1 MPDATDILDT
11 RAYVKSGAVDR
22 GITERISVLETLQAT
37 TSQSLRSNASA
48 LNRLGEAIEKVDEKL
63 DTVGKPQWNTLAS
76 WAGVIIVFIGMIGG
90 SVLGNVISNQ
100 SRIESLLTNHV
111 QHYQSYIASTAEIDG
126 RQSQKIDNIE
136 LVIERLRDTHVKDFD
151 LLNANARRNYDANTT
166 SHTNMHKDFRD
177 EVMAASERL
186 DTRMQRELNDR
197 VNPLASRI
205 DAIEERATQRFNWL
219 EERLYDKLRET
230 PSK

>member
-1 MPDATDILDT
+1 MPDATDVLDT
-11 RAYVKSGAVDR
+11 RAYVKGGAVDR

-76 WAGVIIVFIGMIGG
+76 WAGVIIVFIGMIDG

-100 SRIESLLTNHV
+100 SRIESLLTN
-111 QHYQSYIASTAEIDG
+111 
-126 RQSQKIDNIE
+126 
-136 LVIERLRDTHVKDFD
+136 
-151 LLNANARRNYDANTT
+151 
-166 SHTNMHKDFRD
+166 
-177 EVMAASERL
+177 
-186 DTRMQRELNDR
+186 
-197 VNPLASRI
+197 
-205 DAIEERATQRFNWL
+205 QRFNWL